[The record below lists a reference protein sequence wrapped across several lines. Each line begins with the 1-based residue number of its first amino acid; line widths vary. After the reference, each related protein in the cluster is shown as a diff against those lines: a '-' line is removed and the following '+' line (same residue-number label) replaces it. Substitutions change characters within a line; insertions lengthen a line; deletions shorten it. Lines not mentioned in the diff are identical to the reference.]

1 MLKRFLILLILQVFA
16 VCAAFAAGPKI
27 ISAVMNPSN
36 PKFGQEVTVTVEF
49 CASKYSATAIN
60 IAVSSFSTKAPEGTV
75 GQIFLVSSLGIDVP
89 SENPNP
95 YGEIHYIAADSDIVA
110 VNNCIDCGSDTN
122 SRIITKQ
129 YVFHIP
135 DISKFP
141 GCEISDFYLH
151 VGLNDY
157 FIRSSEWIAL
167 DSCSSVSASWTIPYP
182 GEVLE
187 LKNAKTEGKASLDGD
202 LVLFSCDYAYTGG
215 VLNIESALPADGK
228 LKIVSC
234 GPSEYVMASPTA
246 GSQSGTITWVLQDRM
261 GMPAL
266 SSGRLWFTA
275 RLQKP
280 PAVDD
285 EKIAVPFNASLGSK
299 TKSLSASLTVNQN
312 RVLLNLSQSKSS
324 AMIGDTVTYVINY
337 AASSSAL
344 RFVDLFDNMQGIY
357 TASVPPLGWKY
368 VSDAGAYGT
377 WSALSICST
386 GNKYLES
393 SSVSNVYP
401 GMVLDDAVQSN
412 AEFCT
417 GTILTDVRIQPG
429 SNPGADA
436 QVIIRSNG
444 LADTL
449 NSMYSLLL
457 SIDSSPNGYVSFQK
471 CVNGNCTWPSYTST
485 FIINPDTWYS
495 VKVEAS
501 SEFYFSAKVW
511 KKGEPEP
518 SAWTLVYNDVN
529 GLADGM
535 NCSSGASWRP
545 GINHQ
550 GYSSDTKNNYDDFM
564 VFNSGAGIISGAV
577 VYDTVPAGIIYLG
590 NSNSGTIT
598 GDFLSWTIGTLA
610 ESSGAFTWW
619 GKVNACGS
627 ITNTAGFSGASPFVP
642 VFSNTLLLQS
652 EPCYVTP
659 VVTPTVTI
667 TPCVNTPFSYVI
679 NPMGGQEYVS
689 LMQADGNASA
699 SCGSIQLVE
708 VAFQQQAGGF
718 YWDFSG
724 NTWSLASPDWNAA
737 TGTDNWTFTNMPLFN
752 PGESYTIFSRSTDTL
767 GNVEMP
773 GLGNTFSI
781 VNPSPTVTVTATNTV
796 TESATGTATS
806 TATQTSTNSVTQ
818 TVTGTITQ
826 TASPSATQT
835 NTQTGTP
842 TITLTNSPSNT
853 NTKTATQTATKSST
867 LTATQ
872 TITLTA
878 TSSTTMTITATVSG
892 TNTPSVTRTNTQTD
906 TPTDTPVDTVTD
918 TKTPTPSETYTYTET
933 PTDTF
938 TLTPTDTFTATNTF
952 TYTYTPTITP
962 TFTNSP
968 TPKIDTAL
976 DRNYA
981 EPLKGDDIKISVKAA
996 AAGELVEIKVYNLS
1010 GEKIRQFN
1018 FITASAGW
1026 NEGFWDCKNDAGK
1039 TAGQGLYFI
1048 RITREGT
1055 VETRKVFIIK

>member
-1 MLKRFLILLILQVFA
+1 MLKRILLFFLLQVIF
-16 VCAAFAAGPKI
+16 VCTAFATGPKI

-49 CASKYSATAIN
+49 CATKYSATAIN

-75 GQIFLVSSLGIDVP
+75 GQIFLVSNLGIDVP

-95 YGEIHYIAADSDIVA
+95 YGEIHYIAADSDAAA
-110 VNNCIDCGSDTN
+110 VNNCTDCGGDTN
-122 SRIITKQ
+122 SRIVTKN
-129 YVFHIP
+129 YIFHIP

-167 DSCSSVSASWTIPYP
+167 DSCSSVSIPWIIPYP

-187 LKNAKTEGKASLDGD
+187 LKNAKAEGKVSLDGD
-202 LVLFSCDYAYTGG
+202 LVLFSCNYAYTGG
-215 VLNIESALPADGK
+215 MLTVESALPADGK

-234 GPSEYVMASPTA
+234 GPSEYVTVSPTA
-246 GSQSGTITWVLQDRM
+246 GSQTGSITWVLQNRM

-266 SSGRLWFTA
+266 SYGKLWFTA

-280 PAVDD
+280 PAADND
-285 EKIAVPFNASLGSK
+285 RIDVPFNASLGSK

-312 RVLLNLSQSKSS
+312 TLLLNASQSKSS
-324 AMIGDTVTYVINY
+324 AIIGDTVTYVIDY
-337 AASSSAL
+337 VSSSSVLKFA
-344 RFVDLFDNMQGIY
+344 DLFDNMQGIY
-357 TASVPPLGWKY
+357 TNLFPPSGWKY
-368 VSDAGAYGT
+368 VSSSGEYGT

-393 SSVSNVYP
+393 SSVSNMYP

-417 GTILTDVRIQPG
+417 GTIRTDVRIQPG

-444 LADTL
+444 LSDTL

-457 SIDSSPNGYVSFQK
+457 SIDSSPYGYLSFQK
-471 CVNGNCTWPSYTST
+471 CVNGNCTWPVFSST
-485 FIINPDTWYS
+485 FIINPDTWYG
-495 VKVEAS
+495 VKIEAV
-501 SEFYFSAKVW
+501 SEFNFRAKVW

-518 SAWTLVYNDVN
+518 TAWTLVYNDVN
-529 GLADGM
+529 GLADGI
-535 NCSSGASWRP
+535 NCANGASWRP

-550 GYSSDTKNNYDDFM
+550 GYSSDTRNNYDDFM
-564 VFNSGAGIISGAV
+564 VFSSGTGIISGAV
-577 VYDTVPAGIIYLG
+577 VYDTIPAGITYLG
-590 NSNSGTIT
+590 NSNSGSLT
-598 GDFLSWTIGTLA
+598 GGMLSWPIGTLA
-610 ESSGAFTWW
+610 EASGSFTWW

-627 ITNTAGFSGASPFVP
+627 ITNTASFSGAAPFVP
-642 VFSNTLLLQS
+642 VYSNTLLLQS

-659 VVTPTVTI
+659 AVTPTVTI

-679 NPMGGQEYVS
+679 NPQGGQEYLS
-689 LMQADGNASA
+689 LIQADGNASA
-699 SCGSIQLVE
+699 SCGSIQIVE
-708 VAFQQQAGGF
+708 VAFQQQTGGF
-718 YWDFSG
+718 YWDFSE
-724 NTWSLASPDWNAA
+724 NNWSLASPDWAA
-737 TGTDNWTFTNMPLFN
+737 ASGTDTWMFTNMPVFN
-752 PGESYTIFSRSTDTL
+752 PGETYTIFSRSTDTL

-781 VNPSPTVTVTATNTV
+781 VNPSPTVTVTATATMSMTGTTTPTNTGTISPTV
-796 TESATGTATS
+796 TGTAT
-806 TATQTSTNSVTQ
+806 
-818 TVTGTITQ
+818 GTIT
-826 TASPSATQT
+826 AT
-835 NTQTGTP
+835 NTPTVTV
-842 TITLTNSPSNT
+842 TIT
-853 NTKTATQTATKSST
+853 KTSTPTQTATK
-867 LTATQ
+867 
-872 TITLTA
+872 TITLTP
-878 TSSTTMTITATVSG
+878 TPSLTVTITNTVTATNTQSVTQTNTK
-892 TNTPSVTRTNTQTD
+892 TNTPTGTSTD
-906 TPTDTPVDTVTD
+906 TATDTN
-918 TKTPTPSETYTYTET
+918 TPTPSDTFTDTPTYTYTET
-933 PTDTF
+933 PTETF
-938 TLTPTDTFTATNTF
+938 TFTHTPTHTGTFTPTDTYTATNTF

-981 EPLKGDDIKISVKAA
+981 DPLKGDTIKISVKAA
-996 AAGELVEIKVYNLS
+996 AAGESVEIKVYNLS
-1010 GEKIRQFN
+1010 GEKIKQFN
-1018 FITASAGW
+1018 FTTAAAGW
-1026 NEGFWDCKNDAGK
+1026 NEGYWDCKNDAGK
-1039 TAGQGLYFI
+1039 TVGQGLYFI
-1048 RITREGT
+1048 RITRAGT